1 MIIDRHVH
9 LIGATPSL
17 QNLEDKIKQV
27 VDGVSFIS
35 RYPEVYRAAREEDP
49 IDISAEL
56 IIDLDQHGI
65 DKAMIQQHP
74 GNGTNDMVAVIRP

>member
-17 QNLEDKIKQV
+17 QHLGDKIRSV

-35 RYPEVYRAAREEDP
+35 RYPEIYQAAREEDP
-49 IDISAEL
+49 IDISEEL
-56 IIDLDQHGI
+56 IMDLDRL
-65 DKAMIQQHP
+65 AS
-74 GNGTNDMVAVIRP
+74 TRP